1 MEKPTKV
8 TLLCEEFPIKPL
20 LYFTQRE
27 DNPFVLIDNLPIAS
41 LKMTSLVFDD
51 DSVKLAEIA
60 LRSYRANNGAY
71 SVNPGSEFSF
81 FDIKSLNDVSSDD
94 YYESLLIDFDLS
106 LIDVP
111 GTSIDVYSF
120 FNTPHLAVSSGGKCF
135 NIWNRELIKA
145 VITRFNT
152 LRNKQGKSDR
162 IFAPFNC

>member
-1 MEKPTKV
+1 MKNPTKV
-8 TLLCEEFPIKPL
+8 KLLGEEFPIKPL

-60 LRSYRANNGAY
+60 LRSYRANNGTY

-81 FDIKSLNDVSSDD
+81 FDMKSLNDVSSDD

-111 GTSIDVYSF
+111 STSVDVYSF
-120 FNTPHLAVSSGGKCF
+120 FNTPHLFVSNGNKRF
-135 NIWNRELIKA
+135 NIWNKDLIKA
-145 VITRFNT
+145 VIARFNE
-152 LRNKQGKSDR
+152 LRRGQGKSDKA
-162 IFAPFNC
+162 FAPFNF